1 MEERIIRERGY
12 RMHEI
17 KRILF
22 PVDFSVNSCQVAD
35 HVIYF
40 AQKFDAHIYL
50 LHVLECLM
58 PLQGFYIPHI
68 SVETLEEDLKKAA
81 EKKMEEFVHK
91 KMKGYKGI
99 TPQVIIGI
107 PHVEILKM
115 AKEKA
120 VDLII
125 MGTHGWTGLEHV
137 IFGSV
142 AGKVVRKAPCPVLT
156 VRVKPEES

>member
-1 MEERIIRERGY
+1 MEERIERRIGMY
-12 RMHEI
+12 DV
-17 KRILF
+17 KKILF
-22 PVDFSVNSCQVAD
+22 PVDFSSNSYQVAD
-35 HVIYF
+35 YVISF
-40 AQKFDAHIYL
+40 ARKFDAHIYL
-50 LHVLECLM
+50 IHVLECLV

-81 EKKMEEFVHK
+81 DKKMEEFIHK
-91 KMKGYKGI
+91 KMQDSRAI
-99 TPQVIIGI
+99 TSQVIIGI

-115 AKEKA
+115 AQEQGI
-120 VDLII
+120 DMII

-156 VRVKPEES
+156 VRVKPEE

>member
-1 MEERIIRERGY
+1 MEEGIEKEGY
-12 RMHEI
+12 DMNEI
-17 KRILF
+17 KKILF
-22 PVDFSVNSCQVAD
+22 PVDFSESSYQIAD
-35 HVIYF
+35 YVLYF
-40 AQKFDAHIYL
+40 AQKFNAEIYL

-68 SVETLEEDLKKAA
+68 SVETLEVDLKKAA
-81 EKKMEEFVHK
+81 EKKMEEFVQK
-91 KMKGYKGI
+91 NMQGCKGI
-99 TPQVIIGI
+99 TSQVITGI
-107 PHVEILKM
+107 PHVEIIKM

-120 VDLII
+120 IDIII

-156 VRVKPEES
+156 VRGTPPE

>member
-1 MEERIIRERGY
+1 MY
-12 RMHEI
+12 DV
-17 KRILF
+17 KKILF
-22 PVDFSVNSCQVAD
+22 PVDFSSNSYQVAD
-35 HVIYF
+35 YVISF
-40 AQKFDAHIYL
+40 ARKFDAHIYL
-50 LHVLECLM
+50 IHVLECLV

-81 EKKMEEFVHK
+81 DKKMEEFIHK
-91 KMKGYKGI
+91 KMQDSRAI
-99 TPQVIIGI
+99 TSQVIIGI

-115 AKEKA
+115 AQEQGI
-120 VDLII
+120 DMII

-156 VRVKPEES
+156 VRVKPEE

>member
-1 MEERIIRERGY
+1 MY
-12 RMHEI
+12 DV
-17 KRILF
+17 KKILF
-22 PVDFSVNSCQVAD
+22 PVDFSSNSYQVAD
-35 HVIYF
+35 HVISF
-40 AQKFDAHIYL
+40 ARKFDAHIYL
-50 LHVLECLM
+50 IHVLECLV

-81 EKKMEEFVHK
+81 DKKMEEFIHK
-91 KMKGYKGI
+91 KMQDSRAI
-99 TPQVIIGI
+99 TSQVIIGI

-115 AKEKA
+115 AQEQGI
-120 VDLII
+120 DMII

-156 VRVKPEES
+156 VRVKPEE

>member
-1 MEERIIRERGY
+1 MEERIERGIGMY
-12 RMHEI
+12 DV
-17 KRILF
+17 KKILF
-22 PVDFSVNSCQVAD
+22 PVDFSSNSYQVAD
-35 HVIYF
+35 YVISF
-40 AQKFDAHIYL
+40 ARKFDAHIYL
-50 LHVLECLM
+50 IHVLECLV

-81 EKKMEEFVHK
+81 DKKMEEFIHK
-91 KMKGYKGI
+91 KMQDSRAI
-99 TPQVIIGI
+99 TSQVIIGI

-115 AKEKA
+115 AQEQGI
-120 VDLII
+120 DMII

-156 VRVKPEES
+156 VRVKPEE